1 MNDYFLSEKYKENKG
16 KTIKPPKYINIY
28 SDALKLINAFESQ
41 SNAPNKKS
49 HSNFVNAANL
59 FKSILKKVFNPREQ
73 QDIHEFI
80 RLFLSEIQD
89 ELNPIL
95 DKRNSSILAQN
106 SDGRWESHLKN
117 NPSIIDYLFSSQMKT
132 KIQCLECKK
141 TREIYE
147 IFLDFSVPIVKITET
162 NNKKDPKKP
171 APKEKEPQFNIYHC
185 LNKFFEEEI
194 IAEYKCPF
202 CKKTVKSKKQMTIS
216 KSPKILLIHFK
227 RFKTYPR
234 KQKISDKI
242 DFPFERLDMKK
253 FVKIFIFCF
262 IFIFK
267 LLLKQ

>member
-1 MNDYFLSEKYKENKG
+1 MFTLESMNDYFLSEKYKENKG

-28 SDALKLINAFESQ
+28 SDALKLINSFETQ
-41 SNAPNKKS
+41 NNVPNKKT

-89 ELNPIL
+89 ELNPML
-95 DKRNSSILAQN
+95 DKKNSSSIIGQT
-106 SDGRWESHLKN
+106 SDAKWESHLKN
-117 NPSIIDYLFSSQMKT
+117 NPSIIDYFFSSQMKT
-132 KIQCLECKK
+132 KIQCMECKK

-147 IFLDFSVPIVKITET
+147 IFLDFSLPIVKAEV
-162 NNKKDPKKP
+162 KKNDKKTTQ
-171 APKEKEPQFNIYHC
+171 KEPSFNVYNC

-194 IAEYKCPF
+194 ISEYKCPF
-202 CKKTVKSKKQMTIS
+202 CKKTVKSKKQMSIA
-216 KSPKILLIHFK
+216 KSPKLLLIHFK

-242 DFPFERLDMKK
+242 EFPFERLDMKK
-253 FVKIFIFCF
+253 FIFSVSYVIHSF
-262 IFIFK
+262 
-267 LLLKQ
+267 LS